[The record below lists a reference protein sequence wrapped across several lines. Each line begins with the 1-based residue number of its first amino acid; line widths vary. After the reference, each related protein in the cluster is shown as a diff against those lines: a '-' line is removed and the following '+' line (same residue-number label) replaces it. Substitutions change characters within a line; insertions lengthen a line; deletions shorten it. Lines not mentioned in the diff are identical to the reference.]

1 MKKTFKRTLAI
12 LLSALLACSV
22 GTMAVN
28 AGAAYTLDA
37 KRFLYG
43 PPTANN
49 NTAPITVEWGPDLF
63 AAPATA
69 SSWNPKLLVTAS
81 VLANNAYFQR
91 FGNETPWYYTPGAGD
106 INTTLGKLGFG
117 DIVCDRPAGEGGHY
131 NYVTFAHQ
139 TMTVGGAGYQ
149 LVAVMLRGTVDADEW
164 ASDFLF
170 DGGNYATGF
179 YCAEQAVLASLKAYL
194 AAYGSALPKKLLIT
208 GHSRGAAIANL
219 LAADLNR
226 PEHKVAEQENIY
238 AYTFASPNVA
248 KESFIKSQGA
258 NQNIW
263 NFVNPL
269 DIVPQIPFVNNWG
282 YGKFGETVTL
292 PADSRLEAEYKKY
305 SGFSQYKVYE
315 GNTGVVLQGAVKG
328 LAAAISLD
336 YYITKLYPWLEPKI
350 KQLFEFEMGA
360 RTKLEQL
367 DANLANFFTEFLNA
381 PELTPALKAALQNLE
396 ATLLKTFVYS
406 HTPEIYVA
414 QARVLAKPHIVR
426 TDSPKNAGVVRYRGR
441 AAYEF
446 EGAGGTVN
454 WKTDTNIPGNIT
466 FETKDNKINIASLR
480 KTGKLGEM
488 TFTLTASDVYG
499 NADELKVNVRI
510 EWWQWLIII
519 FLFGWIWY

>member
-1 MKKTFKRTLAI
+1 MKKTLKRTLAI
-12 LLSALLACSV
+12 LLAALLACSV
-22 GTMAVN
+22 GTVAVN
-28 AGAAYTLDA
+28 AGEAYTLDV
-37 KRFLYG
+37 KRFIYG

-49 NTAPITVEWGPDLF
+49 NTMPITVAWGPELF

-69 SSWNPKLLVTAS
+69 ESWNPNLLVIAS

-91 FGNETPWYYTPGAGD
+91 FGNETPWYYTPGEGD
-106 INTTLGKLGFG
+106 IGNTLGKLGFG
-117 DIVCDRPAGEGGHY
+117 NIVCDRSVGEGGHY
-131 NYVTFAHQ
+131 NYVTFAQQ
-139 TMTVGGAGYQ
+139 TMRVGEGDVQ
-149 LVAVMLRGTVDADEW
+149 LIAVMLRGTVDADEW

-179 YCAEQAVLASLKAYL
+179 YYAEQAVLASLKAYL
-194 AAYGSALPKKLLIT
+194 GTYGSPLPTKLLIT

-226 PEHKVAEQENIY
+226 PEHKVAEQEDIY

-258 NQNIW
+258 NRNIW

-269 DIVPQIPFVNNWG
+269 DIVPQIPFANNWG

-336 YYITKLYPWLEPKI
+336 YYVTKLFPWLEPKI
-350 KQLFEFEMGA
+350 KQLFEFEMSA

-367 DANLANFFTEFLNA
+367 DANLADFFTDFLNA

-406 HTPEIYVA
+406 HTPEVYVA

-426 TDSPKNAGVVRYRGR
+426 TDNPKNAGVVRYRGR
-441 AAYEF
+441 ATYAF

-454 WKTDTNIPGNIT
+454 WKAETNIPGSIT
-466 FETKDNKINIASLR
+466 FETRNNQINVTSLK
-480 KTGKLGEM
+480 KTDKLSERY
-488 TFTLTASDVYG
+488 FTLTAADVYG
-499 NADELKVNVRI
+499 NADELEVNVKI